1 MLQRIVRGT
10 ASVLNLGRA
19 GFRSSAVS
27 GLKLKPEASVE
38 VSMFSEVSK
47 RLL

>member
-1 MLQRIVRGT
+1 MLKGFQTAIGGT
-10 ASVLNLGRA
+10 KSVLNLSRA

-38 VSMFSEVSK
+38 V
-47 RLL
+47 R